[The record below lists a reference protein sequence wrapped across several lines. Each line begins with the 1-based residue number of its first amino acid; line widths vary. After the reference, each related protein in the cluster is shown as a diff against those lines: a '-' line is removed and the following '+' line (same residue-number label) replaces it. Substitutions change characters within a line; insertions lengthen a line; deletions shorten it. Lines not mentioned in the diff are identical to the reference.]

1 MNNKILNNKTKT
13 DKHKFDLEER
23 TQKFGE
29 QIIEFA
35 KKVSTNVV
43 TNSLIGQL
51 VRAGTSVG
59 ANYMEANGA
68 DSKKDFIHRIGISK
82 REGREVKHWLRMI
95 VKAEPSLKEEAR
107 IIWKE
112 AQELTLI
119 FSKIVRSCKKKEF

>member
-95 VKAEPSLKEEAR
+95 AKTVPELKDEAR
-107 IIWKE
+107 KP
-112 AQELTLI
+112 
-119 FSKIVRSCKKKEF
+119 